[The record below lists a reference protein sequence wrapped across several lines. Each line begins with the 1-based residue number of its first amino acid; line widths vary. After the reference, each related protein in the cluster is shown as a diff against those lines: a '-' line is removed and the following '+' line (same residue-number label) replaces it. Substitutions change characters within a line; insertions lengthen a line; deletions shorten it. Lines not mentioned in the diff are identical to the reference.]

1 MRLPQNEN
9 NASWSTLLDKLQNQ
23 GIQQVSL
30 VVTDG
35 FKGLE
40 EIINQAYPL
49 AKQQRCLIHIRRN
62 LASKVKRA
70 DRAVILE
77 QFKTIYHAENLEIAV
92 QALEDFIAGWEPLS
106 LTPNNLNITFVIILN
121 IHTIGLTI
129 NITNFIGLDTN
140 TATFSELFAAIV
152 FGVISPNINTNTV
165 ITAVANGTAPGLSP
179 NIPIN
184 KDVDIDVAAIL
195 TTLFPTN
202 IELNNL
208 FGSSINSLTNLAPFT
223 PSSFICLILILL
235 KDINDVSDAE
245 KKPEP
250 ISNTS
255 KITI

>member
-1 MRLPQNEN
+1 M
-9 NASWSTLLDKLQNQ
+9 
-23 GIQQVSL
+23 
-30 VVTDG
+30 
-35 FKGLE
+35 
-40 EIINQAYPL
+40 
-49 AKQQRCLIHIRRN
+49 
-62 LASKVKRA
+62 
-70 DRAVILE
+70 
-77 QFKTIYHAENLEIAV
+77 
-92 QALEDFIAGWEPLS
+92 
-106 LTPNNLNITFVIILN
+106 
-121 IHTIGLTI
+121 
-129 NITNFIGLDTN
+129 
-140 TATFSELFAAIV
+140 
-152 FGVISPNINTNTV
+152 GVISPNINTNTV

-208 FGSSINSLTNLAPFT
+208 FGSSIKSLTNLAPFT

-255 KITI
+255 KITT